1 MKRQLIDGIEVEAGS
16 GNIFA
21 DLALPDA
28 DKLKI
33 KSGLVVDIVK
43 AIKRL
48 DLTQAEAA
56 ERMGLTQPKVSALLR
71 GEFSN
76 FSEREL
82 MECLN
87 RIG

>member
-76 FSEREL
+76 FSERKL